1 MEQNFTFDELRV
13 IHDTLIEKRASLVNN
28 PNTLMDRNLRTKE
41 IEQIEKVIS
50 VVWDYWLQT

>member
-1 MEQNFTFDELRV
+1 MQPNFTFDELRV